1 VMLRERSMRL
11 PHTQPQSGMVKP
23 VIGAVIARRWLR
35 LGNGRRLIASIHR
48 PHRTGRDWTSAV
60 VIGRKTTF
68 IYGVDAIQSLSLA
81 VVYLGKALERIRRKI
96 RRNDRWLT
104 ELFPIL
110 VPNLP
115 PDLPA
120 KVDRLIEKETKA
132 QLRRFEAR
140 AKKPHHRRRG
150 TKRRED

>member
-1 VMLRERSMRL
+1 MAAVREWEATHREYSSTSQDRTRL
-11 PHTQPQSGMVKP
+11 D
-23 VIGAVIARRWLR
+23 I
-35 LGNGRRLIASIHR
+35 
-48 PHRTGRDWTSAV
+48 AV
-60 VIGRKTTF
+60 VIGRKTKF

-81 VVYLGKALERIRRKI
+81 VVYLGKALERIRPKI
-96 RRNDRWLT
+96 RRDDRWLT

-140 AKKPHHRRRG
+140 AKKRRHRRCG
-150 TKRRED
+150 TKRRQD

>member
-1 VMLRERSMRL
+1 V
-11 PHTQPQSGMVKP
+11 VKP
-23 VIGAVIARRWLR
+23 VIGAVIAPRSLR

-48 PHRTGRDWTSAV
+48 PHKTGRDWTCAV
-60 VIGRKTTF
+60 VIGRKTEF
-68 IYGVDAIQSLSLA
+68 IYGIDAVQSLSLA
-81 VVYLGKALERIRRKI
+81 VVYLGKALQRIRPKI

-120 KVDRLIEKETKA
+120 KVDRLIEKETEA

-140 AKKPHHRRRG
+140 AKKPPYRRLR
-150 TKRRED
+150 TKRRQG